1 MEPYDTTQHMHVQNL
16 HTTLTAKRYLDLDE
30 FDDSS
35 HVASK
40 RACLQPQYSLSESS
54 LLSAGFQT
62 YTIDPNVD
70 IDSDLNI
77 APNFDLN
84 IDPNFDI
91 NFSVETAEV
100 TDISSFEDQMDTSGD
115 ATPCSTQEDIMS
127 TSPGTCNINSTAANV
142 PAIVEP
148 SEPDTCFGLIVA
160 TATSSF
166 KGHEGATNAPVT
178 LEALETKVK
187 LSSQDTQRYARI
199 INNATLAKIFRE
211 FTIKADA
218 KLVTPTNSRKKTS
231 KKEVKSFRLPVDC
244 PVRIV
249 LYGLATDQYTIG
261 NILGNAGFYFQHPL
275 PSEYDSNMQ
284 YCNPHYLLRPGS
296 QLPTL
301 EEDSVTGCDRKVE
314 SDLLNASNKG
324 RFMRLVDEASEIIL
338 RTSIEPSSRLK
349 STLKEHQISALAWL
363 TEIEAGRIRD
373 GSQSLWEPLSGPGP
387 VNEYRHK
394 ITGNRK
400 ASPELAPGGVLA
412 DEMGLGKSLSM
423 LALIC
428 SSLDIMETQ
437 KREGEE
443 MRPRRSWTT
452 LIVTP
457 KSTIHNW
464 QQQCESHINPGSIK
478 IAVYLGSGRKKLQQ
492 DNFQNSDII
501 LTTYE
506 TMRIDW
512 EKKGYLFTSQWYRVV
527 LDEAHHIR
535 TRSSQTFRAA
545 CEIQACYRWC
555 LTGTPIHNSLDDFA
569 ALLSFV
575 GVPIFMKKNL
585 FDFWITR
592 PIKEKQSYGL
602 RQLGLLIKGT
612 CLRRTKKMIEL
623 SHPLP
628 DRREKTTWVELTPR
642 DRNLYSFFEKEAAN
656 IASGSYRHN
665 NGHSNSNDRQNNN
678 ILKLINFLRLICDH
692 GEQLLPQSAVEIWS
706 AEGDKT
712 VDWQS
717 LQELQVA
724 CDMCG
729 LKIDNT
735 QGWSSNELDIS
746 YPRVICEACHTSTR
760 ENGPGIKFTNPDNSM
775 PIPNGRESLC
785 SAAKIRAAQQ
795 SPKLKAL
802 VDHLRQEQV
811 LPSHCISNQP
821 IKSVIFS
828 SWAKMVD
835 LTQQCL
841 EANGFVCA
849 RIDGQLSLE
858 GRSKAIKRFNLD
870 LKCTVMLATI
880 GSAAEGI
887 DLTAANNVHL
897 LEPHWNPMIEAQ
909 ALDRVHRIG
918 QSREVL
924 VTKYVTKDTIE
935 TYVQWIQKEKLRL
948 IQESLDSQDISQ
960 VDISDQRWKEL
971 RACLRCER

>member
-1 MEPYDTTQHMHVQNL
+1 MESYDPTQCIHVPNL
-16 HTTLTAKRYLDLDE
+16 QTTLTAKHYLDLDE
-30 FDDSS
+30 FDESG

-40 RACLQPQYSLSESS
+40 RACLQPQNYLTESS
-54 LLSAGFQT
+54 LVPSAGLQS
-62 YTIDPNVD
+62 YTVDPNVD
-70 IDSDLNI
+70 I
-77 APNFDLN
+77 NFDLD

-91 NFSVETAEV
+91 NFFVETAEV
-100 TDISSFEDQMDTSGD
+100 TDICSFEDQMDTGSD
-115 ATPCSTQEDIMS
+115 ATFCSTQQDI
-127 TSPGTCNINSTAANV
+127 TSMIAASPDSCNINSAAVDV
-142 PAIVEP
+142 PSVVDQ
-148 SEPDTCFGLIVA
+148 SEPDTCFGIIIA

-166 KGHEGATNAPVT
+166 EGHKGATHAPVT

-187 LSSQDTQRYARI
+187 LSSQDTQRYAGI

-211 FTIKADA
+211 FTIKTDA

-231 KKEVKSFRLPVDC
+231 KKEIKSFRPPVDC

-249 LYGLATDQYTIG
+249 LYELATDQYTIG
-261 NILGNAGFYFQHPL
+261 NILGDAGFYFQHPL
-275 PSEYDSNMQ
+275 PSEYDSSMQ

-301 EEDSVTGCDRKVE
+301 EEDSATRCDRKVE

-324 RFMRLVDEASEIIL
+324 RFMRLFDEASEITGIL
-338 RTSIEPSSRLK
+338 RTSLEPSSRLK
-349 STLKEHQISALAWL
+349 STLKEHQLFAFAWL
-363 TEIEAGRIRD
+363 TEIETGGVR
-373 GSQSLWEPLSGPGP
+373 GGCPSLWQPLPGPGP
-387 VNEYRHK
+387 TNDYRHK

-400 ASPELAPGGVLA
+400 ANPELAPGGVLA

-428 SSLDIMETQ
+428 SSLDVRDTQRNESEETQ
-437 KREGEE
+437 
-443 MRPRRSWTT
+443 PRQSWTT

-464 QQQCESHINPGSIK
+464 QQQCESHIHPGRIK
-478 IAVYLGSGRKKLQQ
+478 TAIYLGSGRKNLR
-492 DNFQNSDII
+492 DGLLNSDVI

-506 TMRIDW
+506 TMRRDW
-512 EKKGYLFTSQWYRVV
+512 EEGGPLFSVQWHRVV

-535 TRSSQTFRAA
+535 TRNSQTFKAA
-545 CEIQACYRWC
+545 CEIQAWYRWC

-575 GVPIFMKKNL
+575 GVPVFMKKNL

-592 PIKEKQSYGL
+592 PIKENNSYGL
-602 RQLGLLIKGT
+602 KRLGLLIKAT

-628 DRREKTTWVELTPR
+628 DRREKTTWVELTLR
-642 DRNLYSFFEKEAAN
+642 DRNLYSFFEKEAAS

-665 NGHSNSNDRQNNN
+665 SGHSNSNDRQNNN

-692 GEQLLPQSAVEIWS
+692 GEQLLPRSAVEIWS
-706 AEGDKT
+706 AEGDKLI
-712 VDWQS
+712 DWQNF
-717 LQELQVA
+717 QELQVA

-735 QGWSSNELDIS
+735 QGWPSIGLDIS
-746 YPRVICEACHTSTR
+746 YPPVMCAACQAITR
-760 ENGPGIKFTNPDNSM
+760 EHEPEIEFTYSDKSM
-775 PIPNGRESLC
+775 LIPNGRESPC
-785 SAAKIRAAQQ
+785 SEAKIRAAQQ

-802 VDHLRQEQV
+802 IDNLRQEQF
-811 LPSHCISNQP
+811 LSDHCMSNQP

-828 SWAKMVD
+828 SWTKMVD

-849 RIDGQLSLE
+849 RIDGQSSLE

-870 LKCTVMLATI
+870 PKCTVMLATI

-897 LEPHWNPMIEAQ
+897 LEPHWNPMVEAQ

-924 VTKYVTKDTIE
+924 ITRYVTKDTIE

-948 IQESLDSQDISQ
+948 IQQSFDSQDISQ
-960 VDISDQRWKEL
+960 VDINDQRWKEL
-971 RACLRCER
+971 RTSLRCERSS

>member
-1 MEPYDTTQHMHVQNL
+1 MEPYDTTQHIHVPNL
-16 HTTLTAKRYLDLDE
+16 HTTPTAKHYLDLDE
-30 FDDSS
+30 FDDNG

-40 RACLQPQYSLSESS
+40 RACLQPQYSLTESS
-54 LLSAGFQT
+54 LPSAGLQT
-62 YTIDPNVD
+62 YAIDPNVD
-70 IDSDLNI
+70 I
-77 APNFDLN
+77 NFDLN
-84 IDPNFDI
+84 IHPNFDI
-91 NFSVETAEV
+91 KFSVGTAEV
-100 TDISSFEDQMDTSGD
+100 TDISLSEDQMDTGSD
-115 ATPCSTQEDIMS
+115 ATICSTQEDIMP
-127 TSPGTCNINSTAANV
+127 TSPDTCNINSTAANV
-142 PAIVEP
+142 SAIVES
-148 SEPDTCFGLIVA
+148 SEPDTCFGIIIA

-166 KGHEGATNAPVT
+166 EGYKGATHTPVT
-178 LEALETKVK
+178 LEALETKVM
-187 LSSQDTQRYARI
+187 LSSQDTQRYAGI

-231 KKEVKSFRLPVDC
+231 KKVFQTFRSPVDC

-275 PSEYDSNMQ
+275 PSEYDSSMQ

-301 EEDSVTGCDRKVE
+301 EEDSATRCDRKME
-314 SDLLNASNKG
+314 SDLLSASNKG
-324 RFMRLVDEASEIIL
+324 RFMRLFDEASEIIL
-338 RTSIEPSSRLK
+338 KTSIEPSSRLK
-349 STLKEHQISALAWL
+349 STLKEHQLFALAWL
-363 TEIEAGRIRD
+363 ADIEAGGVRE
-373 GSQSLWEPLSGPGP
+373 GCPSLWELLPEPGP
-387 VNEYRHK
+387 TNDYRHK

-400 ASPELAPGGVLA
+400 ANPELAPGGVLA

-428 SSLDIMETQ
+428 SSLDAMDTQRNESEETQ
-437 KREGEE
+437 
-443 MRPRRSWTT
+443 PRQSWAT

-464 QQQCESHINPGSIK
+464 QQQCESHIHPGRITTA
-478 IAVYLGSGRKKLQQ
+478 IYLGSGRKSLR
-492 DNFQNSDII
+492 DGLINSDII

-506 TMRIDW
+506 TMRRDW
-512 EKKGYLFTSQWYRVV
+512 EEGGPLFKMQWYRVV

-535 TRSSQTFRAA
+535 TRNSQIFKAA
-545 CEIQACYRWC
+545 CEIQAWYRWC

-569 ALLSFV
+569 ALLTFV

-585 FDFWITR
+585 FDFWIAR

-602 RQLGLLIKGT
+602 QRLGLLIKGT

-628 DRREKTTWVELTPR
+628 DRREKITWVELTPR
-642 DRNLYSFFEKEAAN
+642 DRKLYSFFEKEAAN
-656 IASGSYRHN
+656 MASGSYRHN
-665 NGHSNSNDRQNNN
+665 NGHPNANDRHNNN

-692 GEQLLPQSAVEIWS
+692 GEQLLPVSAVEIWS
-706 AEGDKT
+706 AEGDKII
-712 VDWQS
+712 DWQHF
-717 LQELQVA
+717 QEFQVT

-729 LKIDNT
+729 LKIDNS
-735 QGWSSNELDIS
+735 QGWSSVDLDTS
-746 YPRVICEACHTSTR
+746 YPPIICEACRASTR
-760 ENGPGIKFTNPDNSM
+760 EIGPGIESKNPDNLIH
-775 PIPNGRESLC
+775 IPNGRESPC
-785 SAAKIRAAQQ
+785 SAAQIRAAQP

-802 VDHLRQEQV
+802 IDNLRQEQF
-811 LPSHCISNQP
+811 LPGHGISNQP

-828 SWAKMVD
+828 SWTKMVD
-835 LTQQCL
+835 LAQQCL

-858 GRSKAIKRFNLD
+858 GRAKAMKQFNLD
-870 LKCTVMLATI
+870 STCTIMLATI
-880 GSAAEGI
+880 GSAAEGV

-897 LEPHWNPMIEAQ
+897 LEPHWNPMVEAQ

-924 VTKYVTKDTIE
+924 VTRYVTKNTIE
-935 TYVQWIQKEKLRL
+935 TYVQWIQKEKLKL
-948 IQESLDSQDISQ
+948 IQQSLDSQDVSQ
-960 VDISDQRWKEL
+960 VSFNDQRWKEL
-971 RACLRCER
+971 QTCLRCEGPS

>member
-1 MEPYDTTQHMHVQNL
+1 MEPYDPTQYIPNL
-16 HTTLTAKRYLDLDE
+16 HTTLIAKRYLDLDE

-40 RACLQPQYSLSESS
+40 RVCLQPQHRLAGSSLSAVG
-54 LLSAGFQT
+54 LQT
-62 YTIDPNVD
+62 KTIG
-70 IDSDLNI
+70 L
-77 APNFDLN
+77 
-84 IDPNFDI
+84 NFDI
-91 NFSVETAEV
+91 NFSVESTEV
-100 TDISSFEDQMDTSGD
+100 ADMSFFEDQMNTSGD
-115 ATPCSTQEDIMS
+115 TMPCSTQEDIMS
-127 TSPGTCNINSTAANV
+127 ASPDACNINSTATNV
-142 PAIVEP
+142 PALVDQ
-148 SEPDTCFGLIVA
+148 SKPDTCFGIIIA

-166 KGHEGATNAPVT
+166 EGHKGMTHAPVT
-178 LEALETKVK
+178 LEALETKVM
-187 LSSQDTQRYARI
+187 LSSEDTKRYAGI
-199 INNATLAKIFRE
+199 INNATLAKILRE
-211 FTIKADA
+211 FTIKPDA
-218 KLVTPTNSRKKTS
+218 KLVTSTNSKKKTS
-231 KKEVKSFRLPVDC
+231 KKEVESFRSPVDC

-249 LYGLATDQYTIG
+249 LYGLATNAYTIG
-261 NILGNAGFYFQHPL
+261 GILGDAGIYFQHPS
-275 PSEYDSNMQ
+275 PSEYDSSMP

-301 EEDSVTGCDRKVE
+301 EEDSATRCDWKVE

-324 RFMRLVDEASEIIL
+324 RFMRLFDEASEIIL

-363 TEIEAGRIRD
+363 IEIEAGHIRD
-373 GSQSLWEPLSGPGP
+373 GSPSLWEPLSGSDP

-428 SSLDIMETQ
+428 SSLDVMDTQRNESEETQ
-437 KREGEE
+437 P
-443 MRPRRSWTT
+443 RPSWTT

-464 QQQCESHINPGSIK
+464 QQQCESHIHPGRVKTAI
-478 IAVYLGSGRKKLQQ
+478 YLGSGRKTLRARLL
-492 DNFQNSDII
+492 NSDVI

-506 TMRIDW
+506 TMRRDW
-512 EKKGYLFTSQWYRVV
+512 EEGGPLFSVQWYRVV

-535 TRSSQTFRAA
+535 ARNSQTFKAA
-545 CEIQACYRWC
+545 CEIQALYRWC

-575 GVPIFMKKNL
+575 RVPVFMKKNL

-592 PIKEKQSYGL
+592 PIKEKHSYGL
-602 RQLGLLIKGT
+602 KRLGLLIKGT

-628 DRREKTTWVELTPR
+628 DKREKTTWVELTPR

-656 IASGSYRHN
+656 IASGSHRYN
-665 NGHSNSNDRQNNN
+665 NGHSNSRDRQNSN

-692 GEQLLPQSAVEIWS
+692 GEQLLPRSAVENWS
-706 AEGDKT
+706 AERDNVT
-712 VDWQS
+712 D
-717 LQELQVA
+717 LQIFQVA

-735 QGWSSNELDIS
+735 QGWSSIELDIS
-746 YPRVICEACHTSTR
+746 YPPVICEACHANTR
-760 ENGPGIKFTNPDNSM
+760 ENGPKSEFTNLDNSIL
-775 PIPNGRESLC
+775 IPDGRESPC
-785 SAAKIRAAQQ
+785 SAPKIRAAQQ

-802 VDHLRQEQV
+802 VDNLRQEQF
-811 LPSHCISNQP
+811 LPGHCLSNRP

-828 SWAKMVD
+828 SWTKMVD

-849 RIDGQLSLE
+849 RIDGQLNLE
-858 GRSKAIKRFNLD
+858 GRSKAIRQFNMD
-870 LKCTVMLATI
+870 PKCTIMLATT

-887 DLTAANNVHL
+887 DLTVANNVHL
-897 LEPHWNPMIEAQ
+897 LEPHWNPTVEAQ

-924 VTKYVTKDTIE
+924 VTRYVTKDTIE

-948 IQESLDSQDISQ
+948 IEQSLESQNIS
-960 VDISDQRWKEL
+960 
-971 RACLRCER
+971 

>member
-1 MEPYDTTQHMHVQNL
+1 MESYDPTQYIHVPNL
-16 HTTLTAKRYLDLDE
+16 HTTLTSKHYLDLDE
-30 FDDSS
+30 FDESG

-40 RACLQPQYSLSESS
+40 RACLQPQYSLTESS
-54 LLSAGFQT
+54 LPSAGLQP
-62 YTIDPNVD
+62 YNINLDIDPD
-70 IDSDLNI
+70 
-77 APNFDLN
+77 FDLN
-84 IDPNFDI
+84 IDPNFDS
-91 NFSVETAEV
+91 NPNVETAEV
-100 TDISSFEDQMDTSGD
+100 TDIFSFEDQMDTGS
-115 ATPCSTQEDIMS
+115 STQEDIMS
-127 TSPGTCNINSTAANV
+127 SSPNTCNINSTAVNV

-148 SEPDTCFGLIVA
+148 SEPDTCFGIIIA

-166 KGHEGATNAPVT
+166 EGHKGATHAPVT
-178 LEALETKVK
+178 LEALETKLK
-187 LSSQDTQRYARI
+187 LSSQDTQKYAGI
-199 INNATLAKIFRE
+199 INNTTLARIFRE

-218 KLVTPTNSRKKTS
+218 KLVTSTNSRKETS
-231 KKEVKSFRLPVDC
+231 KKEVKSFRLPVDR

-275 PSEYDSNMQ
+275 ASEYDSSMP

-301 EEDSVTGCDRKVE
+301 EEDSITRCDRKVE
-314 SDLLNASNKG
+314 PDLLNASNKG
-324 RFMRLVDEASEIIL
+324 RFMRLFDEASEIIL
-338 RTSIEPSSRLK
+338 KTSIKPSSRLK

-363 TEIEAGRIRD
+363 TETEAGGIRD
-373 GSQSLWEPLSGPGP
+373 GPPSLWEPLSGTGP

-400 ASPELAPGGVLA
+400 ASPEVAPGGVLA
-412 DEMGLGKSLSM
+412 DEMGLGKSLSI

-437 KREGEE
+437 KRESEE
-443 MRPRRSWTT
+443 MQPRRSWAT

-457 KSTIHNW
+457 KSTIYNW
-464 QQQCESHINPGSIK
+464 RQQCESHIHPGRIK
-478 IAVYLGSGRKKLQQ
+478 IAVYLGSDRKKLQQ

-512 EKKGYLFTSQWYRVV
+512 EKKGYLFASQWFRVV

-535 TRSSQTFRAA
+535 NRSSQTFKAA
-545 CEIQACYRWC
+545 CEIQAWYRWC

-575 GVPIFMKKNL
+575 GVPVFMKKNL
-585 FDFWITR
+585 FDFWIKR

-612 CLRRTKKMIEL
+612 CLRRTKQLIES

-628 DRREKTTWVELTPR
+628 DRREKTTWVELTPT
-642 DRNLYSFFEKEAAN
+642 DRNLYTFYEKEAAT
-656 IASGSYRHN
+656 IASGSYRY
-665 NGHSNSNDRQNNN
+665 NSEHPNSGDRRNSN
-678 ILKLINFLRLICDH
+678 ILKLINFLRLICNH
-692 GEQLLPQSAVEIWS
+692 GEALLPWSAVEDWKT
-706 AEGDKT
+706 AGDKSM
-712 VDWQS
+712 DWQNF
-717 LQELQVA
+717 QEPQAA

-729 LKIDNT
+729 LKIDDSQN
-735 QGWSSNELDIS
+735 QYSIDLDIS
-746 YPRVICEACHTSTR
+746 SPQIICKACCCISTGESGVEIEPTNLDHSMLISNRR
-760 ENGPGIKFTNPDNSM
+760 EDS
-775 PIPNGRESLC
+775 C
-785 SAAKIRAAQQ
+785 SAVKPRPSQQ

-802 VDHLRQEQV
+802 IDNLRQEQS
-811 LPSHCISNQP
+811 LSSQCTSNQP

-828 SWAKMVD
+828 SWTKMVD
-835 LTQQCL
+835 LTQQYL
-841 EANGFVCA
+841 EANSFVCA

-858 GRSKAIKRFNLD
+858 GRSKAIKQFNLD
-870 LKCTVMLATI
+870 PKCTVMLATI

-887 DLTAANNVHL
+887 DLTAANNIHL
-897 LEPHWNPMIEAQ
+897 LEPHWNPMVEAQ

-924 VTKYVTKDTIE
+924 VTRYVTKDTIE

-948 IQESLDSQDISQ
+948 IQQSLDSQDISQ

-971 RACLRCER
+971 RGCLRCEKSS